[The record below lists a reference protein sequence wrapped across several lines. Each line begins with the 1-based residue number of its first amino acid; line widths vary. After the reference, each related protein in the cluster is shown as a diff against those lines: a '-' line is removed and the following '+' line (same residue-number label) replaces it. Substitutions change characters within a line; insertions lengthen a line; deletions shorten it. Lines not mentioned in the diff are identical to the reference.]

1 MGGLK
6 DRNLFSHNSGGWKS
20 KVKLPVEVVSSE
32 VYLLN
37 LHTSALF
44 LLFTSCPSAHTH
56 TCCLLSSG
64 QHPPSCHHAQLFQF
78 KPSARLPLRLAH
90 TFHHG
95 MTELLPTPTPVC
107 QFTSYLECKC
117 LYKSQPKPRE
127 DLLCVTMCT
136 RDRNREGRSHCP

>member
-44 LLFTSCPSAHTH
+44 LLFTMPSDYAGSKVAIGGEGRNGGSADCLPASPRRNTH
-56 TCCLLSSG
+56 HLCSHQMGQNNIQDWGLQRSQGVSG
-64 QHPPSCHHAQLFQF
+64 Q
-78 KPSARLPLRLAH
+78 
-90 TFHHG
+90 
-95 MTELLPTPTPVC
+95 
-107 QFTSYLECKC
+107 
-117 LYKSQPKPRE
+117 
-127 DLLCVTMCT
+127 
-136 RDRNREGRSHCP
+136 